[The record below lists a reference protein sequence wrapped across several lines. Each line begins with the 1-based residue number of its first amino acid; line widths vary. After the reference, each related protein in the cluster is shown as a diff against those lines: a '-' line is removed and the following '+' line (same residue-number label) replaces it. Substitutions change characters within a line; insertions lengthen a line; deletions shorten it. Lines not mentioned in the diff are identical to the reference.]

1 MTTHVVASYS
11 PMARRGHGAKRL
23 WRLAIDHYA
32 LLPLGGIVA
41 LLWANTL
48 PESYFTMA
56 QRLAFPV
63 NEIGMALFFG
73 LVTQE
78 IVEATL
84 PGSALH
90 TSRRW
95 LLPVAAAIGATLG
108 GAAVYLAYINL
119 AYEVVL
125 APGWP
130 IAGAID
136 LAFVYFIVKS
146 IFGRH
151 PAVPFALMTAIVAD
165 LLGTAFIASRQDF
178 VAVQPG
184 GTALMLFALAGA
196 WTLRKLKFNTFW
208 PYLLLCGPLSWLA
221 LYLDGFHPALALVP
235 IIPFVPHAHRG
246 LDLFQEQPHSVHDS
260 PRHFEH
266 VWHDPVQVVLFLF
279 ALVNAGVLLREYDTG
294 TWALLA
300 AALIGKPVG
309 LIAACAGAVAA
320 GLHLPKGLHWK
331 DLAVIAPA
339 TAASFTFGLFFA
351 TAIFPLGPVLEQM
364 KLAAVLTGV
373 AVPLTYLAA
382 MILRVGRF
390 KHRAHLAQ

>member
-1 MTTHVVASYS
+1 MTTHVVTSHR
-11 PMARRGHGAKRL
+11 PTARRQYGVKHV
-23 WRLAIDHYA
+23 WRLAIDHYLA
-32 LLPLGGIVA
+32 LPLGGVIA

-56 QRLAFPV
+56 HRLAFPV

-78 IVEATL
+78 VVEATL

-95 LLPVAAAIGATLG
+95 LLPVAAAVGATIG
-108 GAAVYLAYINL
+108 GTAVYLAYVNL
-119 AYEVVL
+119 QYQIVL

-130 IAGAID
+130 IAGAMD
-136 LAFVYFIVKS
+136 LAFVYFVVKS

-165 LLGTAFIASRQDF
+165 LLGTAFIASRHDF

-184 GTALMLFALAGA
+184 GTALMVLAMAGA
-196 WTLRKLKFNTFW
+196 FTLRRVKVRSFW

-235 IIPFVPHAHRG
+235 IMPFVPHAPRG
-246 LDLFQEQPHSVHDS
+246 LDLFQDQPHSPHDS

-266 VWHDPVQVVLFLF
+266 VWQHPVQVVLFLF
-279 ALVNAGVLLREYDTG
+279 ALANAGVLLREYDTG

-300 AALIGKPVG
+300 AALIGKPAG
-309 LIAACAGAVAA
+309 LLAACAVAVAA
-320 GLHLPKGLHWK
+320 GLHLPRGLHWK

-351 TAIFPLGPVLEQM
+351 TAVFPLGPILEQM
-364 KLAAVLTGV
+364 KIAALLTGV

-382 MILRVGRF
+382 AVLRVGRF
-390 KHRAHLAQ
+390 KRSGHAAH